1 MNNNNE
7 LMTARVESEKVII
20 EIPIDFIATTQ
31 ECRDDYIYKIL
42 DKKAMGEYVAKNIL
56 DYGDDSETGLT
67 AFHRL
72 VDELFDEAY
81 ELAEEWLEEDEYDEE
96 FE

>member
-1 MNNNNE
+1 MNNNE
-7 LMTARVESEKVII
+7 LMIARVENEKVII
-20 EIPIDFIATTQ
+20 EIPIDFIAITQ
-31 ECRDDYIYKIL
+31 EHRDDYTYKIL

-56 DYGDDSETGLT
+56 DYNDDSETGLT

-72 VDELFDEAY
+72 IDGLFDEAY